1 MWRSR
6 RRQPQVTATV
16 TMSVPRTSTQ
26 RRHVVAWSCRFSIG
40 LDTFSAAASSDWNVA
55 RAVLGHASP
64 VVTEVYAEMDQAK
77 ASEAMGKID

>member
-26 RRHVVAWSCRFSIG
+26 RRHVVAWMLSLLDRPGHLFCRREFG
-40 LDTFSAAASSDWNVA
+40 LDVA